1 MGDIQFFSRHD
12 IVKKA
17 TGIRFRGRF
26 QGVDIRITVLY
37 DGIFTVSPT
46 VLMLQKIAL

>member
-17 TGIRFRGRF
+17 TGIRFRG
-26 QGVDIRITVLY
+26 VDIRITVPY
-37 DGIFTVSPT
+37 HTIFTVSPT
-46 VLMLQKIAL
+46 VLMLLKIAL

>member
-17 TGIRFRGRF
+17 TGIRFRG
-26 QGVDIRITVLY
+26 VDIRITVLY
-37 DGIFTVSPT
+37 HITLDILISQTG
-46 VLMLQKIAL
+46 MD

>member
-17 TGIRFRGRF
+17 TGIWFRERSR
-26 QGVDIRITVLY
+26 GVDIRITVLY
-37 DGIFTVSPT
+37 NVIFTVSPT
-46 VLMLQKIAL
+46 VLMLLKIAL